1 MASLIFSDWSN
12 RVTLHAM
19 IRVRRK
25 SWLPSNLLL
34 ALLLFGAQ
42 SGALAHAFE
51 HDPGSLQNPACAI
64 CVTVSQLDA
73 GCVDIAVITTI
84 AHQHSCDIVEQE
96 PIFRSVH
103 TLNARQRGPPISL

>member
-1 MASLIFSDWSN
+1 
-12 RVTLHAM
+12 M

-51 HDPGSLQNPACAI
+51 HDPGSLQNPTCAI
-64 CVTVSQLDA
+64 CVTVSQLDSS
-73 GCVDIAVITTI
+73 CVDTAVIATNVP
-84 AHQHSCDIVEQE
+84 QYSFEIVEPA
-96 PIFRSVH
+96 PIVHSIH
-103 TLNARQRGPPISL
+103 TLNARQRGPPTSL

>member
-1 MASLIFSDWSN
+1 MIFSDRSN

-19 IRVRRK
+19 IRVRNK

-51 HDPGSLQNPACAI
+51 HDPESLQNPACAI
-64 CVTVSQLDA
+64 CVTVSQVDS
-73 GCVDIAVITTI
+73 GCVEIAVVTTLAPPCSSEI
-84 AHQHSCDIVEQE
+84 LDQA
-96 PIFRSVH
+96 PIFRSAH
-103 TLNARQRGPPISL
+103 TLNARQRGPPNSL